1 MPCGCAAAAG
11 EKDFGVG
18 PQYDTTHVYV
28 RPEIS
33 LRIGGHLPIR
43 QPAIVQPV
51 RERGQRGA
59 GANSTRFALTRP
71 AKSFTCSTVSLA
83 SIAS

>member
-1 MPCGCAAAAG
+1 MKRLLIVLVAALFAAAAG

-18 PQYDTTHVYV
+18 PQYSTTHVYV

-43 QPAIVQPV
+43 
-51 RERGQRGA
+51 
-59 GANSTRFALTRP
+59 
-71 AKSFTCSTVSLA
+71 
-83 SIAS
+83 